1 MRFGTTR
8 SQVYD
13 AQKTAQAHWQA
24 VSDDWSDA
32 ARRDHDDTVWTPL
45 DTGVSEALRA
55 IDQLSVLFAQIRTEC
70 EYPGNL

>member
-13 AQKTAQAHWQA
+13 AQKTAQAHWLA
-24 VSDDWSDA
+24 VLDEWNDA
-32 ARRDHDDTVWTPL
+32 ARRDHDESVWTPL
-45 DTGVSEALRA
+45 DGGVSEALRA
-55 IDQLSVLFAQIRTEC
+55 IDQLSVLFSQIRTEC

>member
-1 MRFGTTR
+1 VRFGTTR

-13 AQKTAQAHWQA
+13 AQKTAQAHWLA
-24 VSDDWSDA
+24 VTDEWNDS

-45 DTGVSEALRA
+45 DQGVSEALRA
-55 IDQLSVLFAQIRTEC
+55 IDQLSVLFSQIRTEC